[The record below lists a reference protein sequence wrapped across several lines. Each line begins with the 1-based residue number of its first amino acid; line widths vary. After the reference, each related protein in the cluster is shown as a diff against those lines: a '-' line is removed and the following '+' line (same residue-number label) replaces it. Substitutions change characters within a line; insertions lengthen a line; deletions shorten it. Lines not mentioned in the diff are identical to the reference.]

1 MVKRAIYGFENGV
14 LVQST
19 SDGLG
24 DKVQR
29 VVVPMSRRQHVLQL
43 AHSNLVAGHFGFKK
57 TFARISRH
65 FLWPRMWVQVKEFVR
80 CCEGCQ
86 KAARNDKARA
96 PLQPLPCVSEPFEKV
111 AFDLAGPLPKTS
123 SGYRYIL
130 TMMCLYTKYPEAIP
144 LRRVDNESVLEA
156 MMEVF
161 ARHGLPKIILTD
173 QGSVF
178 MSKMTRHMC
187 KTFEVHK
194 VRISPYHPQSDGA
207 LERWH
212 ACLKGMMKRADI
224 DLKYWDKQ
232 LKYLLFA
239 YMDTP
244 HCVTGFSP
252 FTLLFG
258 RDVRGP
264 LELLRYSW
272 IERSDEGSSI
282 SEWLLGVR
290 ARMGEMAEIVSDRE
304 TKAKQTM
311 KKFYDRSAS
320 IKTFSAGDMV
330 LVRKPVLHGKLG
342 DSWDGPY
349 QVEKQVS
356 PVTYLV
362 QVPGQSNKYKVLHCN
377 MLRKWNTPAAKIH
390 RVAIVH
396 EEEGDGDFPSG
407 LTLVRDGFVPTKEEQ
422 AKLDGVLKDFED
434 VLKPE
439 PGRTSDLTLAINTGS
454 HEPVRSHPYRIPPRW
469 KEEVRGQIDQ
479 LLQLGI
485 IRPSG
490 HPQW

>member
-1 MVKRAIYGFENGV
+1 
-14 LVQST
+14 
-19 SDGLG
+19 
-24 DKVQR
+24 
-29 VVVPMSRRQHVLQL
+29 
-43 AHSNLVAGHFGFKK
+43 
-57 TFARISRH
+57 
-65 FLWPRMWVQVKEFVR
+65 
-80 CCEGCQ
+80 
-86 KAARNDKARA
+86 
-96 PLQPLPCVSEPFEKV
+96 
-111 AFDLAGPLPKTS
+111 
-123 SGYRYIL
+123 
-130 TMMCLYTKYPEAIP
+130 
-144 LRRVDNESVLEA
+144 
-156 MMEVF
+156 MEVF

-187 KTFEVHK
+187 KTSEVHK
-194 VRISPYHPQSDGA
+194 VRTSPYHPQSDDA

-239 YMDTP
+239 YRDTP

-356 PVTYLV
+356 P
-362 QVPGQSNKYKVLHCN
+362 
-377 MLRKWNTPAAKIH
+377 
-390 RVAIVH
+390 
-396 EEEGDGDFPSG
+396 
-407 LTLVRDGFVPTKEEQ
+407 
-422 AKLDGVLKDFED
+422 
-434 VLKPE
+434 
-439 PGRTSDLTLAINTGS
+439 
-454 HEPVRSHPYRIPPRW
+454 
-469 KEEVRGQIDQ
+469 
-479 LLQLGI
+479 
-485 IRPSG
+485 
-490 HPQW
+490 